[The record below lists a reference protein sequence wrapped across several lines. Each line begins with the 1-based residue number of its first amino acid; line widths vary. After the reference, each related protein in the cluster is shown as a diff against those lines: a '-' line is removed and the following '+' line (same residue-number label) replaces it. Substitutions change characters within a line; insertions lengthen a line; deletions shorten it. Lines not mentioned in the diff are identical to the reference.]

1 MLPKHLIKDQLNQKR
16 IKVLEDWSKILLNFL
31 VPNCVWLKQIF
42 TWGVTETCK
51 GKERTCSNILIVLK
65 PFMHAFSIKWVSEW
79 SLLLKTLCSF
89 FTHLCATFL
98 CLECRKLLQMAS
110 YFQKFSGGACHR
122 TPLEARAFGAH
133 IWCLLLYSN
142 SPATWD
148 IKENPDHGDWIFT

>member
-16 IKVLEDWSKILLNFL
+16 IKALEDWSKILLNFL

-79 SLLLKTLCSF
+79 SLLKHFVLFLLICMLHFCVWNAGNCFKYLLIFKTF
-89 FTHLCATFL
+89 F
-98 CLECRKLLQMAS
+98 M
-110 YFQKFSGGACHR
+110 GACPR
-122 TPLEARAFGAH
+122 TPLAGSHLWRSYLVPPTLFSFP
-133 IWCLLLYSN
+133 CYSRY
-142 SPATWD
+142 
-148 IKENPDHGDWIFT
+148 